1 MQFLT
6 CQRFFSKME
15 IVNEA
20 NFKSI
25 IRSCGSW
32 GTGRPS
38 LIGTTD
44 SVMVVTDKTL
54 IYFWFEGSTHASSG
68 DTVPSRSPYYPSDG
82 FAHRPPELKLLGG
95 IPRFA
100 RGPSVYGDQKGTRF
114 DSLILLP
121 FGDPTSKE
129 YIRSTDV
136 YKSSRLMIASIL
148 STNRLL
154 LITQSSPSERC
165 PYSPQIFNIEHLLPL
180 PSLKSP
186 ATVHISSDG
195 TRVFVTDNDSDLV
208 IEFRFDYSLVDQD
221 RGCPDFCLVHWYLES
236 GVAIGSNTRV
246 SLINPDETTTLAETP
261 TVQIIGTSN
270 NGDSQGP
277 VRLVNQR
284 RWIPS
289 SISPPCSISFSSN
302 CVLVNTPNYLKLVHL
317 DKGPDFPLTMRPPAT
332 NTTLSPSG
340 TYFCLYAGII
350 SAFRIDNSAVVPV
363 TVSGLTECV
372 DSFAI
377 DPIIG
382 RNAVIIIR
390 GDPSVLHI
398 YEVSVVQNNHVQF
411 TFMSQHSLPSSV
423 TCLAINQFG
432 EWACLAEG
440 GVVWSNCEPIQSALT
455 THEQRFTNIALCDDW
470 FALVYSGD
478 TNDLCLDFHALH
490 EPSKTYA
497 HFVLPSDTRTD
508 QLRFE
513 SVLLKGRREK
523 ILYGI
528 RGHIAVLRRD
538 FLAGTTWAL
547 ERLQDRH
554 KNSICVLKESDTT
567 DSCCEA
573 VFVDTCS
580 PFRVYESSIET
591 LHTSSVSAIM
601 HCFASCMD
609 ADEFRSE
616 ISWAILPE
624 TLRSNVEPLIALEKF
639 PDTVRSTDGACR
651 RYLIEFAFCREY
663 PAMMQLSTEV
673 LAWAAISETQSYL
686 VQQITDHQ
694 TVTWENLSTSGIGF
708 WCTEL
713 GLLKGLV
720 ESIQKNALGEYMKS
734 KDPQILEDKVAIWL
748 CILGKQQ
755 LLSTLYKQYGNSCA
769 STVHVKI
776 GQFLAT
782 DFSDPENANKAKKNG
797 FELLRQKR
805 YYLAVSMFILGGSL
819 REALDLCCRQLDD
832 VQLALF
838 IAKVLK
844 VVGNKYA
851 HVDIMDS
858 LIEYLWSDRI
868 IPYSD
873 PWMELLYTSSK
884 LELEGSLHVLSR
896 GSMESREVS
905 ESLSRRFSI
914 PKFDLVHHSAS
925 KLISSVQDRMRR
937 LNRPCHS
944 AIPAVSPEEIASS
957 YLARGLSGLARIV
970 LRRSQGTNEYLDRA
984 IELEI
989 SHQ

>member
-1 MQFLT
+1 MKFLT
-6 CQRFFSKME
+6 SCQRFFSKME
-15 IVNEA
+15 IVNDM

-25 IRSCGSW
+25 IRSCGAW
-32 GTGRPS
+32 GAGRPS
-38 LIGTTD
+38 LIGTSDSAIFLTD
-44 SVMVVTDKTL
+44 NSS
-54 IYFWFEGSTHASSG
+54 IYFWFDVSTRASSG
-68 DTVPSRSPYYPSDG
+68 DASPSRTPYHPPDC
-82 FAHRPPELKLLGG
+82 FAHHPPELKPFGG
-95 IPRFA
+95 TPRF
-100 RGPSVYGDQKGTRF
+100 RKGPSVYGDQKGTRF
-114 DSLILLP
+114 DSLILFP
-121 FGDPTSKE
+121 FGDSTSKE

-154 LITQSSPSERC
+154 LITQSAPSEQC
-165 PYSPQIFNIEHLLPL
+165 PYSPQIFNIDHLLPL

-195 TRVFVTDNDSDLV
+195 CRVFVTDNCSDLV

-221 RGCPDFCLVHWYLES
+221 RGCPDFSLVHWYLES
-236 GVAIGSNTRV
+236 GVAIGPNTRV
-246 SLINPDETTTLAETP
+246 SLVYPDDTSTPPETP
-261 TVQIIGTSN
+261 TVQIIGTAN
-270 NGDSQGP
+270 NGDSQGL

-289 SISPPCSISFSSN
+289 SISPPCSISFSNN

-390 GDPSVLHI
+390 GDPTVLHI
-398 YEVSVVQNNHVQF
+398 YEVSVVQTDHVQF

-432 EWACLAEG
+432 EWAGLAEG
-440 GVVWSNCEPIQSALT
+440 GVVCSNCGPIQSALT
-455 THEQRFTNIALCDDW
+455 THEQRFSNIALCDEW

-478 TNDLCLDFHALH
+478 TNELCLDFHALH
-490 EPSKTYA
+490 EPSKAYA

-513 SVLLKGRREK
+513 SVVLKGRREK

-528 RGHIAVLRRD
+528 RGHVALLCRD

-547 ERLQDRH
+547 ERLQERH
-554 KNSICVLKESDTT
+554 KNSICVLKVSDTT

-573 VFVDTCS
+573 VFVDTCT

-591 LHTSSVSAIM
+591 LPTSSVSAIM
-601 HCFASCMD
+601 HCFASCVD

-624 TLRSNVEPLIALEKF
+624 TLRTKVEPLIALEKF

-663 PAMMQLSTEV
+663 PAIMQLSTEA

-686 VQQITDHQ
+686 VQQMTDNQ
-694 TVTWENLSTSGIGF
+694 TVNWENLSATGIGF

-720 ESIQKNALGEYMKS
+720 ESIQRNALAEYMKS

-769 STVHVKI
+769 SPVHVKI

-782 DFSDPENANKAKKNG
+782 DFSDPENANKAKKNA

-805 YYLAVSMFILGGSL
+805 YYLAVSMFILGGSF

-844 VVGNKYA
+844 VVGNKFA
-851 HVDIMDS
+851 QGEAMDP

-868 IPYSD
+868 IPYAD

-884 LELEGSLHVLSR
+884 LDLEGSLHVLSR
-896 GSMESREVS
+896 ESRESS

-914 PKFDLVHHSAS
+914 PKFDLAHHSATR
-925 KLISSVQDRMRR
+925 LIVSIQDRMRR
-937 LNRPCHS
+937 LNRPCDI
-944 AIPAVSPEEIASS
+944 AIPAVSPEEIAAS
-957 YLARGLSGLARIV
+957 YLARGLTGLARIV
-970 LRRSQGTNEYLDRA
+970 LRRSPGSNEYLDRA